1 MPSLVLIKTKLLFR
15 KVIENLSLESLR
27 QKASQY
33 KISKE
38 AVDAM
43 NNEIIVRGIMI
54 LLNRFAYDF
63 TPEQRSDIMDILSEN
78 QPL

>member
-1 MPSLVLIKTKLLFR
+1 MAIT
-15 KVIENLSLESLR
+15 
-27 QKASQY
+27 
-33 KISKE
+33 
-38 AVDAM
+38 M